1 MFFAIV
7 MAIGLVVVMLASLEE
22 NYKKKVQQEK
32 EQKEREHM
40 HLPPVPPVRKPV
52 VRDPGE
58 AVRIKHPHY
67 EDDPDYECSRCG
79 ARFGEPY
86 DYCPRCD
93 RKFTEQTVDYEEYE
107 DEEEDDEAMFEEEDE

>member
-1 MFFAIV
+1 MVYFILAAIV
-7 MAIGLVVVMLASLEE
+7 MLIALLVSLDEK
-22 NYKKKVQQEK
+22 YKKKVLQEK
-32 EQKEREHM
+32 ELKEQKR
-40 HLPPVPPVRKPV
+40 VSPVRKPV

-67 EDDPDYECSRCG
+67 EEDPDYECSWCG